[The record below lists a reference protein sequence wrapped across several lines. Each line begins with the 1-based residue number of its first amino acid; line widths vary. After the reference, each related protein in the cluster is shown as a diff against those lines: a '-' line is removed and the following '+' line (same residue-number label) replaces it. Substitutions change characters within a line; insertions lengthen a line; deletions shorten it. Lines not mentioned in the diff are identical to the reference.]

1 MNDRTPFPHCT
12 GAEAEALNE
21 LLAEHGRDLY
31 RFVTVNELG
40 EMIEDRALRII
51 RRRRAVRQAA

>member
-1 MNDRTPFPHCT
+1 MNDRDTFPHCT
-12 GAEAEALNE
+12 GVEAEALDE

-40 EMIEDRALRII
+40 EMIADRALRLV
-51 RRRRAVRQAA
+51 RRRDLQRAA

>member
-1 MNDRTPFPHCT
+1 MTESHSFPKCSGIET
-12 GAEAEALNE
+12 EALEE

-40 EMIEDRALRII
+40 EMIEDRVMRILRA
-51 RRRRAVRQAA
+51 RPPLDRAA

>member
-1 MNDRTPFPHCT
+1 MNDRNPFPHCT
-12 GAEAEALNE
+12 GVEAEALNE

-40 EMIEDRALRII
+40 EMIADRAIRIV
-51 RRRRAVRQAA
+51 RRRGLQRAA